1 MASEGPTTVGSI
13 DAKLNLDIDAFERKA
28 AEAKAKA
35 KELGDTEVRIKAD
48 ADTARAMA
56 QLRELKAAELQLAAA
71 ELARDRIE
79 KNSAATQAQKA
90 QAQLVVKRAA
100 ADLLAVQQKMGK
112 AQDEESESVWRNI
125 KALNIQTS
133 AFKIVGTAIAP
144 LMGMLVGMGAAAIG
158 LGAAMGV
165 MGAAGLVAIFGI
177 KKEMADGTRV
187 GAAYSQ
193 GLGLLKDDFETLSR
207 TAAVGMLV
215 GFQKVVGDIN
225 SNLPF
230 LNQLI
235 GEMSYR
241 LGVTGSITLDALF
254 TALRGLEPLI
264 MQGSR
269 AFEDLSVKLLQ
280 ISKSQ
285 GFGQFV
291 DYAMQNMPNVLSLL
305 GQLVV
310 LVAHIV
316 AAFAPLASVTI
327 PVITAIVQGLNGLP
341 LPVVAALVA
350 GLGSLSTA
358 FDIAKVAAVT
368 FGIESSL
375 AVPVIGILLAGVV
388 ALAAGLLS
396 ANGTTADAAQAQQA
410 YRSELEQTN
419 GVIDESIRAVVAKQ
433 VADAGLADAAHAL
446 GLSLGDITDAIMGQ
460 PEALD
465 KVSKASDTNGQAF
478 KDQAKAI
485 MQSKDSLDEANDAG
499 DAYAANA
506 DKVHGFLT
514 ANSAALQDQAQKE
527 RALTEAMKQGSGEL
541 TTQQLVQ
548 QQLATQLGVTAGAV
562 ADAQKKQD
570 QNKTS
575 TEQATVAM
583 QLQNDAA
590 GLLRQALDALNGKT
604 ISLEQAQNSAASAT
618 NAVTKSF
625 QQNTTSL
632 AGNSEKAIANRNA
645 LLQKAQADQQ
655 AAEAVGKATGS
666 TRDATAAYA
675 NAKAQLEQ
683 NLRSQGLLTGEVQAY
698 INKIYQIPKSV
709 PPTKVDVDIS
719 SAQSNLAF
727 IAQQLR
733 NLNGMSVTTYIDT
746 INRGGSMGHGKQTEA
761 PFADGGTV
769 EYHDWGGSAGSASRG
784 TDTVRAVL
792 TVGEEV
798 VRRPAAMSMRRNHP
812 GALEYINQYGT
823 LPPQGQGPI
832 NFNPTILVQNPF
844 TGEMVQAVMV
854 RTADAR
860 IDASWKDASRRRIGV
875 S

>member
-13 DAKLNLDIDAFERKA
+13 DAKLNLDIDAFERKS
-28 AEAKAKA
+28 AEVKAKA
-35 KELGDTEVRIKAD
+35 KELGDTEVHIKAD

-56 QLRELKAAELQLAAA
+56 QLTELQIAERRLTAAELDLDKVQKNRSATQQQLLRAQNAADQAAISYLRTQERIKNAQDNEAESTKRSTTQHKAQFSVFSILGAAA
-71 ELARDRIE
+71 
-79 KNSAATQAQKA
+79 
-90 QAQLVVKRAA
+90 
-100 ADLLAVQQKMGK
+100 G
-112 AQDEESESVWRNI
+112 
-125 KALNIQTS
+125 
-133 AFKIVGTAIAP
+133 P
-144 LMGMLVGMGAAAIG
+144 LIGMLAGMGAAAVG
-158 LGAAMGV
+158 LAAAMGV

-207 TAAVGMLV
+207 TAAVNMLQ

-225 SNLPF
+225 SRLPF

-235 GEMSYR
+235 GEMSYS
-241 LGVTGSITLDALF
+241 LGTAGSITLDALL
-254 TALRGLEPLI
+254 TALQRMYPLI
-264 MQGSR
+264 QSGAR
-269 AFEDLSVKLLQ
+269 AFEDLSVKLLE

-291 DYAMQNMPNVLSLL
+291 DYAVQNMPNLLSLV

-310 LVAHIV
+310 LVAHVV
-316 AAFAPLASVTI
+316 AAFAPLASVTV
-327 PVITAIVQGLNGLP
+327 PVITAIVQGLNSLP
-341 LPVVAALVA
+341 LPILAALIA

-358 FDIAKVAAVT
+358 FNIAKIAAVT

-388 ALAAGLLS
+388 ALAAGVLS
-396 ANGTTADAAQAQQA
+396 ANGATNDAAAAQQA

-419 GVIDESIRAVVAKQ
+419 GVIDESIRATVAKQ
-433 VADAGLADAAHAL
+433 VADGGLADAAHAL
-446 GLSLGDITDAIMGQ
+446 GLTLGDITDAVMGNQ
-460 PEALD
+460 GAME
-465 KVSKASDTNGQAF
+465 KVTKASDTSGQAF

-485 MQSKDSLDEANDAG
+485 MQSKGSLDEANEAG

-514 ANSAALQDQAQKE
+514 ANSAALQDQAQKQ
-527 RALTEAMKQGSGEL
+527 RSLTEAMKQGSGEL

-570 QNKTS
+570 QNKAS

-604 ISLEQAQNSAASAT
+604 LSLEQAQNNAASAT

-645 LLQKAQADQQ
+645 LLQKAQADQN

-666 TRDATAAYA
+666 TKDATAAYA
-675 NAKAQLEQ
+675 NAKAQLER
-683 NLRSQGLLTGEVQAY
+683 NLQAQGLLTDEVRNY

-709 PPTKVDVDIS
+709 PPTKIDVDIS
-719 SAQSNLAF
+719 SAQSNLSF
-727 IAQQLR
+727 ITQQLR

-746 INRGGSMGHGKQTEA
+746 VNRGGSMGFGKQTEA
-761 PFADGGTV
+761 PFADGGAV

-854 RTADAR
+854 STADER
-860 IDASWKDASRRRIGV
+860 INASWKDASRRRIGV